1 MRILYS
7 KRHVIL
13 KWRISKIQAGI
24 YETLRYRMTLLF
36 DR

>member
-1 MRILYS
+1 MRILYF

-13 KWRISKIQAGI
+13 KWSISKIQAGI

>member
-7 KRHVIL
+7 KKHVIL
-13 KWRISKIQAGI
+13 MWRISKTQAGI